1 MRNLKKTIVL
11 ALVALMAVFGVF
23 ANGTAETPATE
34 KGKTELV
41 WAVWD
46 IGSTAYYQPIIDA
59 YEAKH
64 PDVTI
69 RMVDLGS
76 ADFMTALQTQLASG
90 SSEFDV
96 VTIKDIPGYNNLVKK
111 NMIVN
116 LNDYI
121 AKDKIDTKQYGG
133 TTEQISVNGNL
144 YALPFRSDFWVVFYN
159 KGLFDKAGI
168 QYPTNDM
175 TFAQYDALARKMT
188 SGNGA
193 NKVYGCH
200 YHTWRS
206 CVQLFGILD
215 GKHTIIQPPYDYLKP
230 YYEMVLGEQNDGIC
244 QNYATLKASS
254 IHYSGQFQNGSI
266 AMMNM
271 GSWYIATQIQ
281 KVAAGEADPSKSWGI
296 VKYPHAEGVA
306 PGSTLGTI
314 TSLSISQGSKKK
326 DAAWDFVK
334 FVTSPEGAAVVAK
347 TGTIPAIM
355 SNAVVDEIASMPGF
369 PTDGN
374 SKEALHVGKA
384 YLEMPLSDKSGQIET
399 VLNQVHDEIMTYNIS
414 VDDGLKKMGEEVQK
428 ILDTN

>member
-1 MRNLKKTIVL
+1 M
-11 ALVALMAVFGVF
+11 
-23 ANGTAETPATE
+23 
-34 KGKTELV
+34 
-41 WAVWD
+41 
-46 IGSTAYYQPIIDA
+46 
-59 YEAKH
+59 
-64 PDVTI
+64 
-69 RMVDLGS
+69 
-76 ADFMTALQTQLASG
+76 
-90 SSEFDV
+90 
-96 VTIKDIPGYNNLVKK
+96 
-111 NMIVN
+111 
-116 LNDYI
+116 
-121 AKDKIDTKQYGG
+121 
-133 TTEQISVNGNL
+133 NGNL

-281 KVAAGEADPSKSWGI
+281 KVAAGEADPRK
-296 VKYPHAEGVA
+296 VGV
-306 PGSTLGTI
+306 S
-314 TSLSISQGSKKK
+314 
-326 DAAWDFVK
+326 
-334 FVTSPEGAAVVAK
+334 
-347 TGTIPAIM
+347 
-355 SNAVVDEIASMPGF
+355 
-369 PTDGN
+369 
-374 SKEALHVGKA
+374 
-384 YLEMPLSDKSGQIET
+384 
-399 VLNQVHDEIMTYNIS
+399 
-414 VDDGLKKMGEEVQK
+414 
-428 ILDTN
+428 

>member
-1 MRNLKKTIVL
+1 
-11 ALVALMAVFGVF
+11 
-23 ANGTAETPATE
+23 
-34 KGKTELV
+34 
-41 WAVWD
+41 
-46 IGSTAYYQPIIDA
+46 
-59 YEAKH
+59 
-64 PDVTI
+64 
-69 RMVDLGS
+69 
-76 ADFMTALQTQLASG
+76 
-90 SSEFDV
+90 
-96 VTIKDIPGYNNLVKK
+96 
-111 NMIVN
+111 
-116 LNDYI
+116 
-121 AKDKIDTKQYGG
+121 
-133 TTEQISVNGNL
+133 VNGNL

-384 YLEMPLSDKSGQIET
+384 YLEMPLSDKSGRIET

>member
-1 MRNLKKTIVL
+1 
-11 ALVALMAVFGVF
+11 
-23 ANGTAETPATE
+23 
-34 KGKTELV
+34 
-41 WAVWD
+41 
-46 IGSTAYYQPIIDA
+46 
-59 YEAKH
+59 
-64 PDVTI
+64 
-69 RMVDLGS
+69 
-76 ADFMTALQTQLASG
+76 
-90 SSEFDV
+90 
-96 VTIKDIPGYNNLVKK
+96 
-111 NMIVN
+111 
-116 LNDYI
+116 
-121 AKDKIDTKQYGG
+121 
-133 TTEQISVNGNL
+133 
-144 YALPFRSDFWVVFYN
+144 
-159 KGLFDKAGI
+159 
-168 QYPTNDM
+168 
-175 TFAQYDALARKMT
+175 
-188 SGNGA
+188 
-193 NKVYGCH
+193 
-200 YHTWRS
+200 
-206 CVQLFGILD
+206 
-215 GKHTIIQPPYDYLKP
+215 
-230 YYEMVLGEQNDGIC
+230 NDGIC